1 MNIEIELKSKHFYLI
16 ASILL
21 KDAGAKWFATLN
33 KIKDAT
39 AGKNDDDL
47 VIVETTKDILVEVY
61 RGIANLPE
69 GSFTNIN
76 NEMLSILQPQIV
88 TGVANG
94 VQEWIDAASELSAI
108 RTENL
113 SRADVLIGW
122 AKTQLQ

>member
-94 VQEWIDAASELSAI
+94 VREWIDAASELSAI

>member
-1 MNIEIELKSKHFYLI
+1 MNIELKSKHFYLI

-21 KDAGAKWFATLN
+21 KDSGAKWFSLLN

-39 AGKNDDDL
+39 AGANDDDL
-47 VIVETTKDILVEVY
+47 VVVETTKDVLVEVF

-76 NEMLSILQPQIV
+76 NEMLTILQPQIA
-88 TGVANG
+88 TGIANN
-94 VQEWIDAASELSAI
+94 VQEWIDAGTEIEAI
-108 RTENL
+108 RNENL
-113 SRADVLIGW
+113 SRADLLIGW